1 MVLRS
6 LSLIIRESLL
16 ELHVAS
22 LAYVVCFVFVFSFVF
37 VIFADQNESQGVCLT
52 ENHMLLILTT
62 ANVTFWSQNNVSL
75 R

>member
-22 LAYVVCFVFVFSFVF
+22 LVPYVVCFVFVF
-37 VIFADQNESQGVCLT
+37 VIFAEQNESQGVCLT

-62 ANVTFWSQNNVSL
+62 ANVTFGAKIML
-75 R
+75 A

>member
-22 LAYVVCFVFVFSFVF
+22 LVCRLFCFCFVFSFVF
-37 VIFADQNESQGVCLT
+37 VIFAEQNESQGVCLT
-52 ENHMLLILTT
+52 ENHLLLILTT
-62 ANVTFWSQNNVSL
+62 ANVTFGAKIML
-75 R
+75 A